1 MQLDDPTL
9 LVSHET
15 SYTVLYAMP
24 RGELRTELSA
34 CLRCCL
40 PYPLTS
46 AAPAAVSYERIAI
59 TLKLCNLLVH
69 PEIAVLAHLY
79 QYRDAVGDRLS
90 TTSLVMQRIKPRR
103 ILNAG

>member
-1 MQLDDPTL
+1 MQLDDPKL
-9 LVSHET
+9 HVSHET
-15 SYTVLYAMP
+15 IYATLYAMP
-24 RGELRTELSA
+24 CGKLRTELSA

-79 QYRDAVGDRLS
+79 Q
-90 TTSLVMQRIKPRR
+90 
-103 ILNAG
+103 